1 MVCSQ
6 YYWIP
11 IRYND
16 TFSLIATS
24 TNDSRH
30 TIETMMFLLA
40 ILPVLAA
47 VFLILILGLSAVA
60 SGAISLLLA
69 IVLALTV
76 AQFSLEPFAI
86 VQSIAQG
93 SINTIG
99 LAYVLLGGVFLYQV
113 LKSGGALEEISSCI
127 GKMIPHPTHQV
138 LVIVYGVSVFFESAT
153 GFGVGIIVTAPLLI
167 ALGYDPLRAAVLA
180 LIGQCAVSWGAL
192 AVGTILGS
200 ELSGVEAGRIGTL
213 AAGFSFP
220 YVVASGVAAL
230 LVSQRFPPW
239 SYSLFWL
246 FAYALTLTTAI
257 ALTSHWVG
265 VELAGC
271 AGGLA
276 VILLGFVTGLSEQR
290 PRKQDRD
297 DLAVS
302 QSRLLRSLIP
312 LIFLM
317 AALLLTR
324 LIPPLQLALQNLW
337 TIESV
342 SWSFQVSPWY
352 HPGTLLL
359 LASLVGLTVLPG
371 ARHQTRSLI
380 RMAAVQWF
388 KASIAI
394 LGFLALGQ
402 LMLDSNM
409 TTTIAVSLVNIAGD
423 YYAGIAPVIG
433 GLGGFITASNAAS
446 NALFMG
452 LQVEAAAQLN
462 LNLDW
467 IATAQNVAGSNMT
480 LASPGRLVFA
490 AAIAGIAGGE
500 SALMRRVLP
509 LALTGLGSV
518 MIVSYLLTALA
529 DST

>member
-1 MVCSQ
+1 
-6 YYWIP
+6 
-11 IRYND
+11 
-16 TFSLIATS
+16 
-24 TNDSRH
+24 
-30 TIETMMFLLA
+30 MMFLLA

-47 VFLILILGLSAVA
+47 VGLILILGLSAVA

-69 IVLALTV
+69 VVLALTV
-76 AQFSLEPFAI
+76 ADFSLDPSAI
-86 VQSIAQG
+86 GQSVVQG
-93 SINTIG
+93 SINTTG
-99 LAYVLLGGVFLYQV
+99 LAYVLLGGVFLYHV

-138 LVIVYGVSVFFESAT
+138 FVIVYGVSVFFESAT

-167 ALGYDPLRAAVLA
+167 ALGYDPVRAAVLA

-192 AVGTILGS
+192 AIGTVLGS
-200 ELSGVEAGRIGTL
+200 ELSGIEANRIGTL
-213 AAGFSFP
+213 AAGFSLP
-220 YVVASGVAAL
+220 YVIASGVAAL
-230 LVSQRFPPW
+230 LVSQRCLPW

-246 FAYALTLTTAI
+246 LAYALTLSAVI
-257 ALTSHWVG
+257 AMTSHWVG

-276 VILLGFVTGLSEQR
+276 VILLGSVAGLSRQR
-290 PRKQDRD
+290 KRKRSHKDS
-297 DLAVS
+297 ATS

-317 AALLLTR
+317 AALLSTR
-324 LIPPLQLALQNLW
+324 LIPPFKLALQNLW
-337 TIESV
+337 TLESA
-342 SWSFQVSPWY
+342 SWSFQISPWY
-352 HPGTLLL
+352 HPGTILLF
-359 LASLVGLTVLPG
+359 ASLVGLAVLPD
-371 ARHQTRSLI
+371 ARHRTRSLI
-380 RMAAVQWF
+380 RMASVQWF
-388 KASIAI
+388 KASIAV

-402 LMLDSNM
+402 LMLDSSM
-409 TTTIAVSLVNIAGD
+409 TRTIAVSLVSFAGD
-423 YYAGIAPVIG
+423 YYAGIAPVVG

-490 AAIAGIAGGE
+490 AAG
-500 SALMRRVLP
+500 P
-509 LALTGLGSV
+509 C
-518 MIVSYLLTALA
+518 
-529 DST
+529 